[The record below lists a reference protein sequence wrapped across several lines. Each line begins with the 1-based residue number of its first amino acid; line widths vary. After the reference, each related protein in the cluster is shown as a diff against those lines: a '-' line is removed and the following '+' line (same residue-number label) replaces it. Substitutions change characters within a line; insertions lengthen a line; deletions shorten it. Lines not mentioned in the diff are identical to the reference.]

1 MLHGS
6 PQMRAVILSIT
17 TDLSELY
24 SLLHTLK
31 YEIVKEFVQKRDIP
45 HSASYFGP
53 GKIDEIVEE
62 IKGIEPDVIVINGHL
77 KPSQHH
83 VLEMRFQKECIDRV
97 GVILRI
103 FSEHA
108 QTPEAIAQ
116 VQLARL
122 RYEQP
127 FLREWV
133 NKAKSG
139 ERPGFLSGGGY
150 ATDVYY
156 EHARTHIKRLEKKLI
171 DISQGR
177 EVKRLRRHEQGYLL
191 VSLAGYTNAGK
202 SALMNAL
209 CSSDVEVSSELF
221 SSLSTT
227 TRRIPGMKENV
238 LMIDTVGFIRD
249 LPPDLI
255 NAFKSTLEE
264 IFYSDLVLFVFDS
277 SDDSDILE
285 MKMRTAF
292 DILLPKVGDTPIVAV
307 GSKMDK
313 ISSEKIENSRK
324 IIQGIIGTRQLMFV
338 SSFTKDGLNLIRER
352 IHEMQGRNHV
362 IEASL
367 PIVDESYS
375 LISRLHPLSDVI
387 SDIWEDHIRLSV
399 RCNIDDSEKIIGWL
413 RASNGTIL
421 IQPPPL

>member
-1 MLHGS
+1 
-6 PQMRAVILSIT
+6 
-17 TDLSELY
+17 
-24 SLLHTLK
+24 
-31 YEIVKEFVQKRDIP
+31 
-45 HSASYFGP
+45 
-53 GKIDEIVEE
+53 
-62 IKGIEPDVIVINGHL
+62 
-77 KPSQHH
+77 
-83 VLEMRFQKECIDRV
+83 
-97 GVILRI
+97 
-103 FSEHA
+103 
-108 QTPEAIAQ
+108 
-116 VQLARL
+116 
-122 RYEQP
+122 
-127 FLREWV
+127 
-133 NKAKSG
+133 
-139 ERPGFLSGGGY
+139 
-150 ATDVYY
+150 
-156 EHARTHIKRLEKKLI
+156 
-171 DISQGR
+171 
-177 EVKRLRRHEQGYLL
+177 
-191 VSLAGYTNAGK
+191 
-202 SALMNAL
+202 
-209 CSSDVEVSSELF
+209 
-221 SSLSTT
+221 
-227 TRRIPGMKENV
+227 
-238 LMIDTVGFIRD
+238 
-249 LPPDLI
+249 
-255 NAFKSTLEE
+255 E

-421 IQPPPL
+421 IQPPPLS